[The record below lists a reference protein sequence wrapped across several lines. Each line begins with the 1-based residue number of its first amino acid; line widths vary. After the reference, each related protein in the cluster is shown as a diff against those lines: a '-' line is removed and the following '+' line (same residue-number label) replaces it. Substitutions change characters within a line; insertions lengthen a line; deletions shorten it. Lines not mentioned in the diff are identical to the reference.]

1 MTYPRS
7 HSKTGGSKTRNLG
20 SLSSI
25 YNAKLHSIQ
34 QPGGSPPKNKPDHL
48 TSQLQI
54 LQQLPNAL
62 GLEIKS
68 FPTASSDPAYLSILV
83 LPHTLPSSQHATALV
98 SYVSRTLPNLA
109 FATGPLHLPFVCL
122 EHSQPHIFNPFPFGY
137 LHLI

>member
-83 LPHTLPSSQHATALV
+83 AHTVPPEKPTFCLDSVFLSIMHLSFALLV
-98 SYVSRTLPNLA
+98 SLISNLLPLA
-109 FATGPLHLPFVCL
+109 ICMTH
-122 EHSQPHIFNPFPFGY
+122 
-137 LHLI
+137 